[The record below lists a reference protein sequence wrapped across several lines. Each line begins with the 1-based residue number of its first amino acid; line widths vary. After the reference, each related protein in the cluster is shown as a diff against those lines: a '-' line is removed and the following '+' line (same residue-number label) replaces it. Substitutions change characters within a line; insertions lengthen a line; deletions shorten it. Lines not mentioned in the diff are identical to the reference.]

1 MNRQDLL
8 YFDNTE
14 LIRLYFASS
23 FQVVAL
29 WLVNPVIF
37 VWGCVSVTA
46 MAIIFVYEAL
56 ILDISFDEDV
66 SDVLPPPADEPDTAD
81 PVQPDPPAEEA
92 EDEDDPVVIE
102 ENID

>member
-66 SDVLPPPADEPDTAD
+66 SDVLPPPD
-81 PVQPDPPAEEA
+81 PAQPDPPAEA
-92 EDEDDPVVIE
+92 SGPVVIE
-102 ENID
+102 ENIEDTVIVTDQ